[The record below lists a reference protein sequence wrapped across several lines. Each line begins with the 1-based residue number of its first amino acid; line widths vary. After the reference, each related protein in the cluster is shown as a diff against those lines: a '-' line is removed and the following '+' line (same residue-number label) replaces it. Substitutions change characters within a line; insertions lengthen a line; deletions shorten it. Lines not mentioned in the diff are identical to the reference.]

1 MVEEGAVN
9 KPQTSQLMWMMISLA
24 IVFALFIEGVR
35 TAIGKALNV
44 VFEPLIGFN
53 GNYIVLTLII
63 TGMLMIGL
71 STIVRTLLTDTMAQ
85 AKNQREM
92 SAFNAELRQARIENN
107 LYKIKKLTEQ
117 QKVMMSKSMD
127 SSMKMMKTMPI
138 TMMIVI
144 PMFSWVWYFLD
155 GLSPDQVLAAVP
167 WSSAVDLTNQMW
179 ILPVW
184 MLMYMLVTIPF
195 GQLLGRLI
203 RWIKFKKRLAEIEGA
218 EMQ

>member
-9 KPQTSQLMWMMISLA
+9 KPQTSQMMWMLISLVMIIA
-24 IVFALFIEGVR
+24 IYQFKR
-35 TAIGKALNV
+35 QIGEALNV
-44 VFEPLIGFN
+44 VFWPLIGFN
-53 GNYIVLTLII
+53 GNYVVLTMMIAGI
-63 TGMLMIGL
+63 LMISL
-71 STIVRTLLTDTMAQ
+71 STIVRTLMTDTMTQ

-144 PMFSWVWYFLD
+144 PIFAWVWYFLD
-155 GLSPDQVLAAVP
+155 HATSVIVSVP
-167 WSSAVDLTNQMW
+167 WSDNVNLLGSMV
-179 ILPVW
+179 LPVW

-195 GQLLGRLI
+195 GQLIGRLI
-203 RWIKFKKRLAEIEGA
+203 RWVKFKKRLAEIDGA
-218 EMQ
+218 